1 MSLIELSDKFK
12 TDENLSKEKI
22 IEFVNDKLYE
32 SCRYQILTENED
44 QFTIKGRVYESFL
57 TPVTNFTATFTIK
70 KENSIVKIKVRGET
84 NVNWIFWLLFIFG
97 LIFTVGI
104 VMLIAIGLYLY
115 QNSKPKETISYIL
128 DSLKTEFE
136 VEGTNNRYEDTAKQD
151 HNINSLTEEL
161 SSINNSQSQENQ
173 SVNFNLADELKKL
186 HELKEKQ
193 IITDEEFQNAKKK
206 LI

>member
-32 SCRYQILTENED
+32 SCRYKILTENED
-44 QFTIKGRVYESFL
+44 QFTIKGSVYESFL

-70 KENSIVKIKVRGET
+70 KENSIVKINVRGET

-97 LIFTVGI
+97 LIFTAGI
-104 VMLIAIGLYLY
+104 VMLIAIGLYFI
-115 QNSKPKETISYIL
+115 QNKKPKETICYIL

-136 VEGTNNRYEDTAKQD
+136 VEDTNSSNEDAKKQD
-151 HNINSLTEEL
+151 YNINSLTEEI
-161 SSINNSQSQENQ
+161 SPIGNTSQENQ
-173 SVNFNLADELKKL
+173 SLNINIADELKKL
-186 HELKEKQ
+186 HELKQKQ
-193 IITDEEFQNAKKK
+193 IITDEEFQNAKKR